1 VLIALELNVC
11 AGESLL
17 YKVAKRWIAGQNQD
31 SLIIEAKRSNANGM
45 GAMGNY
51 LGEDI
56 KDPATADAHAQEY
69 VTLQNALAWNGVRGC
84 ASVKLTQLGLGGEDD
99 WAPRRLELLASNAER
114 LDQFLWVDMESSAV
128 TSQTLDIFETALTRH
143 KRIGIAIQAYLRRS
157 ESDAKHLLDRGATV
171 RLVKGAYR
179 EPEGIIFPTRKEV
192 SRSYASLLNLLFE
205 RGNNFAVGTHDSK
218 LIEYA
223 KRLAESKHVNFE
235 FQFLK
240 GIRDDLKV
248 ELVKSGY
255 KVSEY
260 LPYGA
265 SWMAYSKRRLS
276 EHPSNVWLLLRS
288 LV

>member
-1 VLIALELNVC
+1 VSSVV

-17 YKVAKRWIAGQNQD
+17 YRVAGRWIAGQNQG
-31 SLIIEAKRSNANGM
+31 SLILDAKRSNAAGM
-45 GAMGNY
+45 GAMANY

-56 KDPATADAHAQEY
+56 KDAATADAQVQEY
-69 VTLQNALAWNGVRGC
+69 MTLQNALAWNKVRGC

-99 WAPRRLELLASNAER
+99 WAPRRLELLVSNAER

-128 TSQTLDIFETALTRH
+128 TNSTLEVFSGALTRH
-143 KRIGIAIQAYLRRS
+143 KRVGIAIQAYLRRS
-157 ESDAKHLLDRGATV
+157 ENDVKALLKQGASI

-179 EPEGIIFPTRKEV
+179 EPEGIVFPTRKEI
-192 SRSYASLLNLLFE
+192 SKSYASLLNILFE
-205 RGNNFAVGTHDSK
+205 WGDNFAVGTHDSA
-218 LIEYA
+218 LIEHA
-223 KRLAESKHVNFE
+223 KRLAESKHVKFE

-240 GIRDDLKV
+240 GIRDDLKA

-265 SWMAYSKRRLS
+265 SWLAYSRRRLS
-276 EHPSNVWLLLRS
+276 EHPSNFWLLLRS
-288 LV
+288 LL

>member
-1 VLIALELNVC
+1 MC
-11 AGESLL
+11 AGEALL
-17 YKVAKRWIAGQNQD
+17 YRVARRWIAGQNQE
-31 SLIIEAKRSNANGM
+31 SLILDAKRSNAAGR
-45 GAMGNY
+45 GAMANY

-56 KDPATADAHAQEY
+56 KDAATADSQVHEY

-99 WAPRRLELLASNAER
+99 WAPRRLELLVSNAER

-128 TSQTLDIFETALTRH
+128 TSSTLEIFKATLTQH

-157 ESDAKHLLDRGATV
+157 ESDVRALLDRGASI

-179 EPEGIIFPTRKEV
+179 EPEGTVFPTRKEI
-192 SRSYASLLNLLFE
+192 SKSYASLLGLLFE
-205 RGNNFAVGTHDSK
+205 RGDNFAVGTHDSK
-218 LIEYA
+218 LIAHA

-240 GIRDDLKV
+240 GIRDELKV

-255 KVSEY
+255 RVSEY

-265 SWMAYSKRRLS
+265 SWLAYSKRRLT

>member
-1 VLIALELNVC
+1 MG
-11 AGESLL
+11 AGEALL
-17 YKVAKRWIAGQNQD
+17 YRVAKRWIAGKDQQ
-31 SLIIEAKRSNANGM
+31 SLILDAKRSNARGM
-45 GAMGNY
+45 GVMANY

-56 KDPATADAHAQEY
+56 KDASTADTQVQEY

-128 TSQTLDIFETALTRH
+128 TSSTLEIFEAALTRH

-157 ESDAKHLLDRGATV
+157 ESDVKALLDRGASI

-179 EPEGIIFPTRKEV
+179 EPEKIVFPTRKEI
-192 SRSYASLLNLLFE
+192 SKSYASLLSLLFE
-205 RGNNFAVGTHDSK
+205 RSNNFAVGTHDSE
-218 LIEYA
+218 LIAHA

-240 GIRDDLKV
+240 GIRDDLKL

-255 KVSEY
+255 RVSEY

-265 SWMAYSKRRLS
+265 SWLAYSKRRLT

>member
-1 VLIALELNVC
+1 MFSVC
-11 AGESLL
+11 AGEALL
-17 YKVAKRWIAGQNQD
+17 YRVARRWIAGQNQE
-31 SLIIEAKRSNANGM
+31 SLILDAKRSNAAGM
-45 GAMGNY
+45 GAMANY

-56 KDPATADAHAQEY
+56 KDAATADSQVHEY

-99 WAPRRLELLASNAER
+99 WAPKRLELLASNAER

-128 TSQTLDIFETALTRH
+128 TSSTLEIFKAALTQH

-157 ESDAKHLLDRGATV
+157 ESDVKALLDRGASI

-179 EPEGIIFPTRKEV
+179 EPEETVFPARREISK
-192 SRSYASLLNLLFE
+192 SYASLLDLLFE
-205 RGNNFAVGTHDSK
+205 RGDNFAVGTHDSK
-218 LIEYA
+218 LVAHA

-240 GIRDDLKV
+240 GIRDDLKL

-255 KVSEY
+255 RVSEY

-265 SWMAYSKRRLS
+265 SWLAYSKRRLT

>member
-1 VLIALELNVC
+1 MGVM
-11 AGESLL
+11 
-17 YKVAKRWIAGQNQD
+17 
-31 SLIIEAKRSNANGM
+31 ANF
-45 GAMGNY
+45 

-56 KDPATADAHAQEY
+56 KDSSTADSHAQEY
-69 VTLQNALAWNGVRGC
+69 FSLQDAIAWNGIKGC
-84 ASVKLTQLGLGGEDD
+84 ASVKLTQLGLGGEDA
-99 WAPRRLELLASNAER
+99 WAPRRLELLASNADR

-128 TSQTLDIFETALTRH
+128 TSKTLEIFKVALTQHR
-143 KRIGIAIQAYLRRS
+143 RLGIAIQAYLRRS
-157 ESDAKHLLDRGATV
+157 ESDVKDLLDRGARI

-179 EPEGIIFPTRKEV
+179 EPADLVFPTRDEV
-192 SRSYASLLNLLFE
+192 SKNYLSLLNLLFE
-205 RGNNFAVGTHDSK
+205 RGDNFAVGTHDSK
-218 LIEYA
+218 LVNEA

-240 GIRDDLKV
+240 GIRDDLKK

-255 KVSEY
+255 RVSEY

-265 SWMAYSKRRLS
+265 SWLAYSKRRLT